1 MALITAAEA
10 RAQIP
15 GLTGTGDDSAI
26 SVLIDRVDR
35 VFARWCGYP
44 SASAGGNASME
55 DASYVLYNGPG
66 GHVDVLDSRRIQLRV
81 WPVTAVTSIYDDTTE
96 AYGTAV
102 TASYYAITNGDAGIV
117 EYTMASGQAW
127 RDCTA
132 GHNLKVTAT
141 CGWVT
146 IPDDLKQAAMM
157 MVRHWRDL
165 RHVQTK
171 TNASAGSSS
180 ASVRDET
187 IPAAVREILQPF
199 RLPSV
204 YL

>member
-10 RAQIP
+10 RAQLP
-15 GLTGTGDDSAI
+15 GLTGTGDDTAI
-26 SVLIDRVDR
+26 DVMIGRVDR

-44 SASAGGNASME
+44 AASAGGNASME

-66 GHVDVLDSRRIQLRV
+66 GLVTVLDSRRIQLGV

-96 AYGTAV
+96 AYGAAV
-102 TASYYAITNGDAGIV
+102 TASYYAIINGDAGII
-117 EYTMASGQAW
+117 EYTLTSGQAW
-127 RDCTA
+127 RDTTA

-146 IPDDLKQAAMM
+146 IPDDLKQAVMM

-171 TNASAGSSS
+171 TSANAC
-180 ASVRDET
+180 
-187 IPAAVREILQPF
+187 
-199 RLPSV
+199 
-204 YL
+204 